1 MAAIQV
7 FMLDCGFSVLS
18 FFHGVFSTFCV
29 FAKTFFISPRVR
41 IRFPKSISV
50 TLSDIF

>member
-18 FFHGVFSTFCV
+18 FFHGVFSTFLSLPKFFLFLLKSEYV
-29 FAKTFFISPRVR
+29 FQNQ
-41 IRFPKSISV
+41 
-50 TLSDIF
+50 SDIF